1 MLTRLIILF
10 FLAFATFILMRI
22 ILRKSKL
29 SVKEFF
35 RIYFV
40 VLFGVVLIFLAVTGF
55 FNPLF
60 GLFAFLIPF
69 LMRIIS
75 WVPRGFQ
82 LFSLFNKARNF
93 RSTSSSNNRH
103 TSEINTKYLHMILF
117 HENGKMNGDVLE
129 GKYINAKLN
138 DLSLD
143 QMLELQKECSKDP
156 DSLSLLE
163 AFLDREYA
171 NWRDKIESNS
181 DTSIIT
187 SSFMNERQ
195 AEEILGLTKEATREQ
210 IIQAHRKLMQK
221 LHPDR
226 GGSTFLA
233 AKVNEAKSVLLRK
246 IIK

>member
-1 MLTRLIILF
+1 
-10 FLAFATFILMRI
+10 
-22 ILRKSKL
+22 
-29 SVKEFF
+29 
-35 RIYFV
+35 
-40 VLFGVVLIFLAVTGF
+40 
-55 FNPLF
+55 
-60 GLFAFLIPF
+60 
-69 LMRIIS
+69 
-75 WVPRGFQ
+75 
-82 LFSLFNKARNF
+82 
-93 RSTSSSNNRH
+93 
-103 TSEINTKYLHMILF
+103 MILF